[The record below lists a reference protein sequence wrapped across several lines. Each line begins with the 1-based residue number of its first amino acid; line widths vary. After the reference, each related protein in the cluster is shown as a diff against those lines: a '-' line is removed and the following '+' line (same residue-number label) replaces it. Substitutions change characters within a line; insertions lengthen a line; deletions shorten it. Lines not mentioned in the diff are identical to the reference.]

1 MPAFIARASDKAKGI
16 VDRNVRASYLVLKGS
31 LYVLIGLGWVATET
45 TGRVEGVGWTGFST
59 DTVGLAFVLAGVVAI
74 VAGSIAEF
82 RPRAEQAGFSALVF
96 MGLVVSG
103 WFAFSW
109 LLSWAPGSVGA
120 STGLISALN
129 YLAFA
134 ISALV
139 VSRASCRP
147 ALRNER
153 ADPSDSEGA

>member
-1 MPAFIARASDKAKGI
+1 MSSFVARIHSWAKGI

-31 LYVLIGLGWVATET
+31 LYILIGLGWMTTEATS
-45 TGRVEGVGWTGFST
+45 RVNGVGWTGLS
-59 DTVGLAFVLAGVVAI
+59 VGMVGFAFVLAGVIAVIAGFVA
-74 VAGSIAEF
+74 EY
-82 RPRAEQAGFSALVF
+82 RPGAEQAGFAALVF

-109 LLSWAPGSVGA
+109 LLSWAPGPVGA

-129 YLAFA
+129 YFAFA
-134 ISALV
+134 VSALV
-139 VSRASCRP
+139 VSRASIRP